1 MSIIDN
7 VNYPSDIKKLSRNEL
22 KTLAKE
28 ELIKPNPINV
38 TLLKVKTLSTL
49 NSLFNN
55 SVCAHNFWAIL
66 KVKFIIFY
74 NFFSDYLVC

>member
-1 MSIIDN
+1 MFKNITLANDL
-7 VNYPSDIKKLSRNEL
+7 DL

-49 NSLFNN
+49 TP
-55 SVCAHNFWAIL
+55 
-66 KVKFIIFY
+66 
-74 NFFSDYLVC
+74 YL